1 MAGRKSVPTIT
12 LAELYESQ
20 NHLMDALLIYKY
32 LKKENPSKEIVEKID
47 KLENKIFSEIESQYP
62 SVIQKIFTPEERK
75 FFQILPHTQF
85 LELKKI
91 VEQDKY
97 KDIEFHKLGNEEE
110 NR

>member
-1 MAGRKSVPTIT
+1 MAAKKSEPTIT

-32 LKKENPSKEIVEKID
+32 LKKENPSEEIAGKID
-47 KLENKIFSEIESQYP
+47 KLENKIFSEIESQYL
-62 SVIQKIFTPEERK
+62 SVIQKVFTPEERK

-85 LELKKI
+85 LEFKKI

-97 KDIEFHKLGNEEE
+97 NTHEI
-110 NR
+110 R